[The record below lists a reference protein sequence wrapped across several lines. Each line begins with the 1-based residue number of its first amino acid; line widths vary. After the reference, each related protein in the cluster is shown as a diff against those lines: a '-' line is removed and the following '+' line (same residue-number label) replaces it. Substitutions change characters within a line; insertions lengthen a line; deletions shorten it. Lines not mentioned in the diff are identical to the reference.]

1 MENVIAEYGI
11 LNTVRSAKDTYLIL
25 DGIDRDRYM
34 TILKKILNRSQIGAA
49 IPVIAG

>member
-11 LNTVRSAKDTYLIL
+11 LITVRSAKDTYLFL

-34 TILKKILNRSQIGAA
+34 TILIKMLNRSQLGDA
-49 IPVIAG
+49 IPVSQA